1 MDLLSPQLGDL
12 VYKWVN
18 EPWLLLGKND
28 GPLWEAGIQLRKSV
42 PCRNGWYI
50 NHLQYGMVVI
60 EFTSWV
66 QTFLDEKRMC
76 QMNWKGHGVSGEMSV
91 PWLIIKDGY

>member
-1 MDLLSPQLGDL
+1 
-12 VYKWVN
+12 
-18 EPWLLLGKND
+18 
-28 GPLWEAGIQLRKSV
+28 
-42 PCRNGWYI
+42 
-50 NHLQYGMVVI
+50 MVVI